1 MVTSSNVRCQYWQT
15 DQPLHKVDPNITDA
29 DFPEKSMK
37 AAKNYCRNPTND
49 PRGPWCY
56 TLDPTLIDDE
66 CDIPLCNFSDCRISG
81 IGAEYAGDRK
91 VSFSGKKCKSWT
103 ERYKVSNEKSPAF
116 ASKNFPD
123 ASLKKANRFCRNPDD
138 NIGGPWCYIRDETYE
153 TIEKEYCDIPFCDDR
168 DCLVHLRNAS
178 RYSIVTTLNF
188 TFTTIQFWIKLW
200 NPNDEY
206 NGEFKILLSVL
217 PIPTFAS
224 KIAEDWHAGV
234 ELMFSNFGSGQTY
247 PNADID
253 DFEDTPSIL
262 LGTKWTGIWIT
273 WAGGFISIGISGS
286 SKPLFMGEYKKKN
299 TISDLFSDYLLYYGI
314 MGTNVLWS
322 SEFCQI
328 DCEIHITIGMEFT
341 KVWPMQ
347 KTNNTYDIQF
357 NVRANRNI
365 AIQIYQ
371 NPVNVY
377 PCFTIII
384 DNVTSLIYQKSKLSM
399 KQYLKQV
406 SSKGLLNIWIW
417 KQFSIS
423 ILGSHLRL
431 FYQQTYGDEELLY
444 VNHDLF
450 NTLRWFSVGT
460 EYNLAY
466 WTLFCIPDGFVYFI
480 KFKFKIYLKFLLYLR
495 IVYILAETHAVEDPW
510 PPNCISDL
518 MDYAYKGD
526 QWFSASDVPCIPWIS
541 KEVRDIY
548 IHMYII
554 PKEEKID
561 NKFIDGYVLKA
572 LNKCRNPSR
581 SPEGPYCYIM
591 TDPYSSSISK
601 QYCSIR
607 KCLSSECKMA
617 GTAND
622 YIGSLSTTRSNRT
635 CAKWIADYEL
645 VETKVYVQDTP
656 ETTTQDL
663 FQYPR
668 RYMTQQELLLK
679 MDPRRKPQLIK
690 VVRQKDSIN
699 RTLFNETL
707 YPEHSAKKASNY
719 CRNPSRSIA
728 GTWCYTT
735 DPLVPQDLC
744 DVRDCKMLE
753 ECIFLV
759 HGHGI
764 GRRLYIFPEYR
775 SEGLHFSLKAW
786 EPDQLDSITIVF
798 TADDGLKSR
807 YILKIGALNNEKIL
821 LYYQSENEAI
831 NLVKKKTLPHL
842 LYFGKW
848 SNFVIRIPRGS
859 VLLYYEGSSNPLFE
873 WTHPEPSKVF
883 LPVYYYY
890 NSEQKHAVGVA
901 FDCNSRC
908 QIEKTETNEFTRI
921 LPFSIWD
928 KKKVTNINTL
938 TLMIRAK
945 GIVTIPLF
953 LFPATPNYH
962 SLSLFESG
970 PWIFFQENNY
980 PIVKIF
986 HKQLISRPLFT
997 TNSWT
1002 NITISIPLLFYFFS
1016 LTVNNDGWAI
1026 WSANCIP
1033 ADIDGSAIDGSWSE
1047 WGPWSCS
1054 ASCDGGVGTRTRL
1067 CNSPEPNIRGEP
1079 CIGPSSMTGRC
1090 NLIKCGDLTE
1100 DSIMLIQRRI
1110 RRNHTS
1116 LVVKEYGAIVIQSD
1130 YDIIQLISNISIDP
1144 EIQWSHNGIFIKEN
1158 DRIKI
1163 KKFNVVINRAL
1174 LIDSGVYTIT
1184 LHRIDQS
1191 YLVLKIVALAVI
1203 PSTESITIRETLP
1216 LSVICNCLILGYVYS
1231 DLKIS
1236 WKINENIWKDY
1247 GITLPIAVN
1256 IDYIKAINKSHQ
1268 GMWKCIVEQSDLN
1281 FKWITNIIVI
1291 KGKNVVS
1298 ELAFIGSPNWRTYL
1312 MEDKLTSPIFG
1323 WMPSENVV
1331 AISALIIFLILI
1343 GCIIIGSIFLIRQV

>member
-1 MVTSSNVRCQYWQT
+1 
-15 DQPLHKVDPNITDA
+15 
-29 DFPEKSMK
+29 
-37 AAKNYCRNPTND
+37 
-49 PRGPWCY
+49 
-56 TLDPTLIDDE
+56 
-66 CDIPLCNFSDCRISG
+66 
-81 IGAEYAGDRK
+81 
-91 VSFSGKKCKSWT
+91 
-103 ERYKVSNEKSPAF
+103 
-116 ASKNFPD
+116 
-123 ASLKKANRFCRNPDD
+123 
-138 NIGGPWCYIRDETYE
+138 
-153 TIEKEYCDIPFCDDR
+153 
-168 DCLVHLRNAS
+168 
-178 RYSIVTTLNF
+178 
-188 TFTTIQFWIKLW
+188 
-200 NPNDEY
+200 
-206 NGEFKILLSVL
+206 
-217 PIPTFAS
+217 
-224 KIAEDWHAGV
+224 
-234 ELMFSNFGSGQTY
+234 
-247 PNADID
+247 
-253 DFEDTPSIL
+253 
-262 LGTKWTGIWIT
+262 
-273 WAGGFISIGISGS
+273 
-286 SKPLFMGEYKKKN
+286 
-299 TISDLFSDYLLYYGI
+299 
-314 MGTNVLWS
+314 
-322 SEFCQI
+322 
-328 DCEIHITIGMEFT
+328 
-341 KVWPMQ
+341 
-347 KTNNTYDIQF
+347 
-357 NVRANRNI
+357 
-365 AIQIYQ
+365 
-371 NPVNVY
+371 
-377 PCFTIII
+377 
-384 DNVTSLIYQKSKLSM
+384 
-399 KQYLKQV
+399 
-406 SSKGLLNIWIW
+406 
-417 KQFSIS
+417 
-423 ILGSHLRL
+423 
-431 FYQQTYGDEELLY
+431 
-444 VNHDLF
+444 
-450 NTLRWFSVGT
+450 
-460 EYNLAY
+460 
-466 WTLFCIPDGFVYFI
+466 
-480 KFKFKIYLKFLLYLR
+480 
-495 IVYILAETHAVEDPW
+495 
-510 PPNCISDL
+510 

-541 KEVRDIY
+541 KEV
-548 IHMYII
+548 

-561 NKFIDGYVLKA
+561 SNFVDGYILKA

-581 SPEGPYCYIM
+581 SPEGPYCYVM
-591 TDPYSSSISK
+591 NDPYSSSVSK

-622 YIGSLSTTRSNRT
+622 YVGSLSTTRSNRT
-635 CAKWIADYEL
+635 CAKWVADYEL
-645 VETKVYVQDTP
+645 VETKVYAQDTL

-663 FQYPR
+663 FQNPR

-690 VVRQKDSIN
+690 YLRQKDSIN
-699 RTLFNETL
+699 RTTFNETL

-798 TADDGLKSR
+798 TADDGFKSR
-807 YILKIGALNNEKIL
+807 YILKIGALDNEKIL

-848 SNFVIRIPRGS
+848 SSFVIRVPRGN
-859 VLLYYEGSSNPLFE
+859 VLLYYEGSSNPIFE
-873 WTHPEPSKVF
+873 WKHPEPSKVF

-908 QIEKTETNEFTRI
+908 QIEKTETNELTRI
-921 LPFSIWD
+921 LPFSIWN
-928 KKKVTNINTL
+928 KNKVTNIHTL

-945 GIVTIPLF
+945 GVVTIPLF

-962 SLSLFESG
+962 SLSLSESG

-986 HKQLISRPLFT
+986 HKQLMSNPLFT

-1002 NITISIPLLFYFFS
+1002 NITIRWFYNIIELICNDTLVFHYEHSIPLLFYFFS

-1033 ADIDGSAIDGSWSE
+1033 ADIDGSAIDGGWSE

-1110 RRNHTS
+1110 RRKHTS
-1116 LVVKEYGAIVIQSD
+1116 LIVKEYGTIVIQSD
-1130 YDIIQLISNISIDP
+1130 RDIIQLISNISIDP
-1144 EIQWSHNGIFIKEN
+1144 EIQWSHNGIFIKES

-1163 KKFNVVINRAL
+1163 KEFNVVIKNAL

-1184 LHRIDQS
+1184 LQRIDQS
-1191 YLVLKIVALAVI
+1191 YLILKIVALAVI

-1247 GITLPIAVN
+1247 GITLPMAVN

-1268 GMWKCIVEQSDLN
+1268 GMWKCIVEQNDLN
-1281 FKWITNIIVI
+1281 FKWITNIIVV
-1291 KGKNVVS
+1291 KV
-1298 ELAFIGSPNWRTYL
+1298 IGSPNWRTYL

-1323 WMPSENVV
+1323 WMPSENFV
-1331 AISALIIFLILI
+1331 AISALIIFLLLI
-1343 GCIIIGSIFLIRQV
+1343 GCIIIGSIFLIRLQESRKIKVQVRKTNNRNRYKQLPTKNNQEE